1 MPMHLGQGSFMLSIK
16 SVLQFTHN
24 TIAGIEEKKLACRKE
39 TCPPP
44 TIPISHSKKTA
55 LHMPC

>member
-1 MPMHLGQGSFMLSIK
+1 MPMHLGQGSFMLGIK

-24 TIAGIEEKKLACRKE
+24 NIAGIEEKKLARRKE
-39 TCPPP
+39 TCPPS